1 MNTHMKKEVVHGI
14 DKLGVMYNFSNEFLN
29 KMEKQSHQTFE
40 KTSKVK
46 DQNKQ
51 KQQQQHK

>member
-51 KQQQQHK
+51 KQQQQ